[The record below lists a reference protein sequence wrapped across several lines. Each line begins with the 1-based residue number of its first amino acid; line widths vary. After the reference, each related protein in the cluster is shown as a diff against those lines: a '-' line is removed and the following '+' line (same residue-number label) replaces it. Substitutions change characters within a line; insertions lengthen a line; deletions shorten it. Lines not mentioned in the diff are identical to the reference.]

1 MERTTTVADDVVML
15 RIPAS
20 TERVRLA
27 RTLVATLGDEAGFD
41 FDEVEDLRIAV
52 DELCFLLLDQQA
64 TGEIQLVGRSSEGQ
78 LVIEGSCPID
88 GTAEGSLD
96 AIPELTGQILATV
109 IDDYEVGAEN
119 GSARFR
125 FTKTKP

>member
-1 MERTTTVADDVVML
+1 MADDVVTL
-15 RIPAS
+15 KIPAS

-64 TGEIQLVGRSSEGQ
+64 TGEIMLVGRTSRGQ
-78 LVIEGSCPID
+78 LVIEGSCSID
-88 GTAEGSLD
+88 GDGSGSLG

-109 IDDYEVGAEN
+109 IDDYEVGADG

-125 FTKTKP
+125 FTKIKP